1 MCVLSHFSRVQIC
14 NTMDY
19 SPPGSSV
26 HGDSPGKNAGLGC
39 HDLLQWIFPTQELN
53 LCLLCLLHCQAG
65 SLPLAPP
72 VKLSYPQGNHSL
84 VRKEDGQHYLQYHCC
99 DKEKHRQGK
108 MFKLWKKTNIWYHLH
123 VGSKM
128 IQMNLFIRQTH
139 RHRDQTYGYQGE
151 QWEGEIDWEFGID
164 MYTLLYLKWITN
176 KDLLYSTGYS
186 AQYYVTT

>member
-1 MCVLSHFSRVQIC
+1 MDILIIREPNLPSQESFNIILNTLLQVMNLTRIYTGSRNQTKPVLSCSVVSNSLRPHGLCSL
-14 NTMDY
+14 
-19 SPPGSSV
+19 PGSSV

-108 MFKLWKKTNIWYHLH
+108 MFKL
-123 VGSKM
+123 
-128 IQMNLFIRQTH
+128 
-139 RHRDQTYGYQGE
+139 
-151 QWEGEIDWEFGID
+151 
-164 MYTLLYLKWITN
+164 
-176 KDLLYSTGYS
+176 
-186 AQYYVTT
+186 